1 MIDKIEKK
9 ILIIGLIFLVMGI
22 CLTIW
27 NSYRAEDID
36 RREDEVKISESFWDT
51 SSPGFNYKA
60 MELRIKNLEEELK
73 YEEELDEKIAE
84 KLLVEKAIRADA
96 EVMVEKLVDYV
107 VYMHNLAD
115 VNGIEYIPFDY

>member
-27 NSYRAEDID
+27 NTCRISSID
-36 RREDEVKISESFWDT
+36 LREKRVEIAESFWDT

-84 KLLVEKAIRADA
+84 ELLVEKAIRADTEA
-96 EVMVEKLVDYV
+96 MVEKLVEYI
-107 VYMHNLAD
+107 VYLQSLAD
-115 VNGIEYIPFDY
+115 VNGIEYISFDY